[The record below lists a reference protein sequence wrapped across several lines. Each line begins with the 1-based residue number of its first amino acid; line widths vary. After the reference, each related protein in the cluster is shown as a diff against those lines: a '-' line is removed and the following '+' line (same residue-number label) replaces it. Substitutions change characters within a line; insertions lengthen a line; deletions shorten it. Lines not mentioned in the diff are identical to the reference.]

1 MRVTRR
7 ELLAGGVAAIGLA
20 AYGLPALA
28 QRAPAQTADTGAE
41 GRRLAAFFQEVEE
54 AAIARRP
61 QIETSLGRRY
71 DRGEWDDP
79 SDAFAE
85 REEAIERANVDRLRR
100 EFDPALL
107 SPEDR
112 LSYRLFL
119 HRAAE
124 NQEVFRWRFHA
135 YPISHLQGPHTG
147 APAFLIN
154 QHRIRTAADA
164 RAYVQR
170 VATLPD
176 RFRQIEEAVRRRA
189 DMGVLPPKFSLAK
202 VRTDAATVVTG
213 APMDGS
219 DRPTPILADL
229 TAKLERAE
237 IPAAERQAILEE
249 ARTALKDGVKPA
261 YERLIAFAGEM
272 EARAGTDD
280 GVWRLPDGEAFY
292 RSCIRRHT
300 TLDMTAEEVHAF
312 GLSEVKRLHGEIDA
326 IRRTVGFA
334 GDLRAFFAFLGDDPR
349 FFFSDDDAGREQYL
363 TQARAAIAAM
373 SGRLGE
379 VFHTLPKAPVEVR
392 RVEPFRERTAPPAF
406 YNRPSTDGTR
416 PGIYFINL
424 MTMRERPRWEIEA
437 IAFHEGVPGH
447 HMQSAIM
454 QESDKLPLFRRI
466 AGYTVHNEGWA
477 LYTEKLAKEMGFYA
491 DPYADFGRL
500 NLELWRA
507 IRLVVDSGIHA
518 MRWSREKAI
527 DYMMGTMVTAKENAV
542 REIERYIIWPGQA
555 LSYKVGM
562 RAIEDLRAEARGRMG
577 DRFDIKSFHEVLL
590 VGGSLPLPILQE
602 EVRAWM
608 EGRRRA

>member
-1 MRVTRR
+1 MTVTRR
-7 ELLAGGVAAIGLA
+7 ELLAGGAAAIGLA
-20 AYGLPALA
+20 GLGLPALA
-28 QRAPAQTADTGAE
+28 QPAADTDAE
-41 GRRLAAFFQEVEE
+41 GKRLRAFFQEVEE
-54 AAIARRP
+54 AAIKRRP
-61 QIETSLGRRY
+61 QLETSLGRRY
-71 DRGEWDDP
+71 DRGEWDDF

-85 REEAIERANVDRLRR
+85 REEAIERADVARLRR
-100 EFDPALL
+100 EFDPAKL
-107 SPEDR
+107 SQEDR

-119 HRAAE
+119 YRAE
-124 NQEVFRWRFHA
+124 QNQELFRWRFHT
-135 YPISHLQGPHTG
+135 YPVAHLQGPHTG

-154 QHRIRTAADA
+154 QHRVRTAADA

-170 VATLPD
+170 IAGIPD
-176 RFRQIEEAVRRRA
+176 RFRQVEEAVRRRA

-202 VRTDAATVVTG
+202 VQADAAAVIVG

-237 IPAAERQAILEE
+237 IPAAERQSLLEE

-261 YERLIAFAGEM
+261 YERLIAMAAAM

-280 GVWRLPDGEAFY
+280 GVWRLPDGDAYY
-292 RSCIRRHT
+292 RACIRRHT
-300 TLDMTAEEVHAF
+300 TLDMSAEELHEF
-312 GLSEVKRLHGEIDA
+312 GLAEVTRLHGEIDA
-326 IRRTVGFA
+326 IRRRVGFQ
-334 GDLRAFFAFLGDDPR
+334 GDLKAFFTHLGSDPR

-363 TQARAAIAAM
+363 AQARAAIEGM
-373 SGRLGE
+373 SARLGE
-379 VFHTLPKAPVEVR
+379 VFRTLPKAPVEVR

-406 YNRPSTDGTR
+406 YNRPSADGTR

-437 IAFHEGVPGH
+437 IAYHEGVPGH
-447 HMQSAIM
+447 HMQAAIM
-454 QESDKLPLFRRI
+454 QESQTLPLFRQI
-466 AGYTVHNEGWA
+466 AGFTVHNEGWA

-491 DPYADFGRL
+491 DPYADFGRI

-518 MRWSREKAI
+518 KRWSREKAI
-527 DYMMGTMVTAKENAV
+527 DYMMSTMVTAEENAV

-562 RAIEDLRAEARGRMG
+562 QAIQDLRAEARDRMG
-577 DRFDIKSFHEVLL
+577 DRFDIRAFHEVLL
-590 VGGSLPLPILQE
+590 VGGSLPLPILRE

-608 EGRRRA
+608 EGRRPV